1 MKTNNPGLEK
11 PALICFQGGFI
22 TLSPLECLKC
32 TKVPK
37 MPKVNEFLVSFKIH
51 LAQGE
56 HLNFS
61 SL

>member
-1 MKTNNPGLEK
+1 MKVNNPGLEK

-32 TKVPK
+32 SKVPK
-37 MPKVNEFLVSFKIH
+37 MPKVNKISVSLKID
-51 LAQGE
+51 LAKGE
-56 HLNFS
+56 HLDFR

>member
-11 PALICFQGGFI
+11 PALICFQEGFI
-22 TLSPLECLKC
+22 TLSPLECIKC
-32 TKVPK
+32 SEVTK
-37 MPKVNEFLVSFKIH
+37 MPKVNEIFVSSKID
-51 LAQGE
+51 LAEGE